1 VSQGRAWQRD
11 IPRQTPG
18 VSPDRFLSPAPTSL
32 KICGVTLAD
41 DAMRLVELG
50 VDALGANFWP
60 QSKRYLAPER
70 AGFLKELEGLIL
82 RVGVFVNP
90 DLKLPARLIREGLI
104 DVVQLHGDETP
115 DEVALLKEAGIPVIK
130 ALGVRAVS
138 DLQRAHEFG
147 ADAILLD
154 AHAPG
159 VYGGTGETIDWSLA
173 RRFVEENP
181 ELPMILAGG
190 ITPDN
195 AAAAIHAV
203 RPAALDVA
211 SGAEQSPGLK
221 DFDKVEALLAACSV

>member
-1 VSQGRAWQRD
+1 M
-11 IPRQTPG
+11 
-18 VSPDRFLSPAPTSL
+18 SPARFLSPDRTSL
-32 KICGVTLAD
+32 KICGVTLAT
-41 DAMRLVELG
+41 DAERLAELG

-60 QSKRYLAPER
+60 KSKRYLAPER
-70 AGFLKELEGLIL
+70 AGFLKDLDGRIL

-90 DLKLPARLIREGLI
+90 DLKLCARLVREGLI
-104 DVVQLHGDETP
+104 DVIQLHGDETP
-115 DEVALLKEAGIPVIK
+115 DDVAMLKEAGIAVIK
-130 ALGVRAVS
+130 ALGVRAVG

-181 ELPMILAGG
+181 ELPVILAGG

-195 AAAAIHAV
+195 AAAAIAAV

-211 SGAEQSPGLK
+211 SGAEESPGVK
-221 DFDKVEALLAACSV
+221 DFAKVEALLAACSA